1 MFAKYNV
8 LLCILDVTIRKT
20 KGNSFV
26 GHSFSHSYRQR
37 EATISK
43 VFFAHHQFKTNKTKT
58 KTKKKKKLCAV
69 VIKNDLRGL
78 RRAKTSNEVLAKNR
92 RSLYPNR

>member
-1 MFAKYNV
+1 M
-8 LLCILDVTIRKT
+8 
-20 KGNSFV
+20 
-26 GHSFSHSYRQR
+26 
-37 EATISK
+37 ISK
-43 VFFAHHQFKTNKTKT
+43 VFFAHHQFKTNKTKTKT

-92 RSLYPNR
+92 SLYPSR